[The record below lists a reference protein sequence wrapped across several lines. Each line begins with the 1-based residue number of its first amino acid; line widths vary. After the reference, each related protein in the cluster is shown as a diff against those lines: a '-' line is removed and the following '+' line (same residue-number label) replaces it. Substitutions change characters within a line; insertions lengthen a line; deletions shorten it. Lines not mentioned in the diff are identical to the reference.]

1 MPGTDDPPAPPSSVE
16 LPFAALVEDAPF
28 AVLAIDE
35 DSTVRYAN
43 DGVAELLGHDPEHL
57 VGGSLFRVIPE
68 RLRTAHTGAFER
80 YLESGESHLDWDRI
94 ELPAVH
100 RDGHEVPVS
109 IAIRETPI
117 DGETLYTGIF
127 SDNSRPTRL
136 RERIEASIDALHEL
150 YIVASNATLSFETRR
165 EKIIELGCQ
174 YLDLPYGFVTEIDSA
189 TQRIVTAVGDH
200 ELLSAGAQCPIE
212 QSYCRK
218 TIDDDGFLAVA
229 NAVEE
234 GWDGDPAY
242 ERFGLGSYIGG
253 KVIVDGD
260 LFGTLCFASTEPRGR
275 EFTGS
280 ERTFVEMASRWLG
293 YEIERHNRT
302 RRLERQNERLDRFA
316 SQVSHDLRNP
326 LSVAVGRLELA
337 IESHGEDEDLIAV
350 RDALADADSRIDEML
365 EFARLGDAVTDPE
378 PVSLADAA
386 DAAWAA
392 IETGGARMT
401 VREDVDLRGDAER
414 IERLLE
420 NLFRNSVEHGSTSN
434 RPEADDSV
442 EHGSTGDRTA
452 SDDAAEHGFAAVSVA
467 LGAVEGGFYVA
478 DDGPGIPES
487 DREDV
492 LESGFTTSDDGSGF
506 GLAIVEEIAAAH
518 GWDVRV
524 TDSAAGGARFEFVG
538 ADGGSG

>member
-218 TIDDDGFLAVA
+218 TIDDDGFLTVA

-420 NLFRNSVEHGSTSN
+420 NLFRNSVEHGST
-434 RPEADDSV
+434 
-442 EHGSTGDRTA
+442 GSRA
-452 SDDAAEHGFAAVSVA
+452 QPDDAAEHGFAAVSVA